1 MKESESAPGRGAEV
15 EGGQP
20 SKMANISEPPLPLR
34 VWVPGR
40 ARTKGSLEPF
50 GRRANGSIKLRES
63 VKGSSDWRATMAE
76 AVLRACGARFEPG
89 GPVCGWEPLDEPVR
103 VVLWV
108 KLPRGRTRAL
118 AAHPDQLRD
127 GDLDKFQRNAGDA
140 LVDARALKDDS
151 RIVEWWARKDW
162 AESPETAG
170 VLIEVH
176 RLA

>member
-1 MKESESAPGRGAEV
+1 MSYRPTAVVTVTP
-15 EGGQP
+15 
-20 SKMANISEPPLPLR
+20 PPLPLR

-76 AVLRACGARFEPG
+76 AIVRQLGGRFEPG
-89 GPVCGWEPLDEPVR
+89 GPVMTWTPYLEAVR

-108 KLPRGRTRAL
+108 RLPRPAHRTEPYPIR
-118 AAHPDQLRD
+118 QRD
-127 GDLDKFQRNAGDA
+127 GDEDKYQRNAGDA
-140 LVDARALKDDS
+140 LEDVQVIKNDAQ
-151 RIVEWWARKDW
+151 IVEWWARKDW
-162 AESPETAG
+162 SETPETAG

-176 RLA
+176 RLAGG